1 MQAPTSASSMIC
13 HHVPPSCNVS
23 DHSSIIAGEIVP
35 CRIRQCQ
42 FCFPSSYMKSYNGV
56 MNSYQ
61 TIAQVS
67 AASGLSAATLRF
79 YEDEGLIPPVPRD
92 GAGNR
97 RYGEHEISRVNA
109 VRCLRAAGLS
119 LADMKRY
126 FSMIDDGADTLRVRR
141 EILLQTR
148 ERLRSQRVELKR
160 CMDYLALKLEFYG
173 KMIEAVEQGR
183 EMPTFSAGRLNKCFT
198 IGDKDRSRG

>member
-23 DHSSIIAGEIVP
+23 DHSSIIAAEIVP
-35 CRIRQCQ
+35 CRSRQCQ

-67 AASGLSAATLRF
+67 S
-79 YEDEGLIPPVPRD
+79 VPRD

-173 KMIEAVEQGR
+173 KMIEAVEQGK